1 MNKLLHTIWILI
13 ALSLSLQA
21 SVDCIKEG
29 KGKEYK
35 GANVGKYLENT
46 CNVDLYVF
54 WCHDPSPKGDK
65 RSECGAGKMYYYRGK
80 VLEPGDKKFGLY
92 HMPMDATVRWGSCAA
107 TPFYKRYKAVQKYNS
122 DGTYECKV
130 SGVKETPKSD
140 EIVVSCPSRNTK
152 FFKIISVSGKRKNLI
167 KLKERG
173 SDILFTINTRTH
185 KNADAANFL
194 CSEPADKNFNLMGKL
209 KYFIRTQYKDSGKE
223 YRTGSSGVRN

>member
-107 TPFYKRYKAVQKYNS
+107 TPFIK
-122 DGTYECKV
+122 D
-130 SGVKETPKSD
+130 
-140 EIVVSCPSRNTK
+140 
-152 FFKIISVSGKRKNLI
+152 I
-167 KLKERG
+167 KL
-173 SDILFTINTRTH
+173 F
-185 KNADAANFL
+185 KNITQMVRMNVKFL
-194 CSEPADKNFNLMGKL
+194 GL
-209 KYFIRTQYKDSGKE
+209 KKHLRVM
-223 YRTGSSGVRN
+223 R